1 MGYAHRVKPR
11 HKVKLEDF
19 DPGEDAGQKRK
30 EAEKET
36 ARLIEELVEMQELL
50 YAVREQSLLVILQGR
65 DTSGKDGTIRHVAGP
80 LDSQGCGVASFK
92 IPTEEELAH
101 DFLWRVHAQTPSAG
115 QIKIFNRSHYEDVL
129 VVRVHKLVPKQVWRR
144 RYEHINAFERLLADS
159 STIILKFYL
168 HISKEEQERRLMER
182 AQDSIKSWKL
192 SVIHPSAVIDPSA
205 KVAADVWIGACSVI
219 GPFSE
224 IAEGVRIHPN
234 VTIYEDVKIGKDSV
248 IHSGSVI
255 RERSEL
261 GQRVVIHN
269 NVVVGCDGFGYAKDE
284 DRRWLKIPQTGR
296 VVIEDDVEIGAGTT
310 IDRASVGESRIG
322 RGTKID
328 NLVQIGHSCTVGEDT
343 LLCAQV
349 GLAGSSHIG
358 NRVILAG
365 QAGVAGHLTIGDDVV
380 LTAKS
385 ATSHDVPAG
394 KVISGI
400 PAFDNRDWLRSTAA
414 FRRLGEMQ
422 RTIRELER
430 RLAAIAK
437 NDGSS

>member
-1 MGYAHRVKPR
+1 MKLSELATLTSARV
-11 HKVKLEDF
+11 D
-19 DPGEDAGQKRK
+19 G
-30 EAEKET
+30 ET
-36 ARLIEELVEMQELL
+36 ADLEITGAAGLDDAQPGDVTFLANPRYTPRVNSTQASAIYLSEEAPIDKAIAVLRARDPYLAYTRALRLFHPETAFAPFI
-50 YAVREQSLLVILQGR
+50 
-65 DTSGKDGTIRHVAGP
+65 
-80 LDSQGCGVASFK
+80 
-92 IPTEEELAH
+92 
-101 DFLWRVHAQTPSAG
+101 HA
-115 QIKIFNRSHYEDVL
+115 
-129 VVRVHKLVPKQVWRR
+129 
-144 RYEHINAFERLLADS
+144 
-159 STIILKFYL
+159 
-168 HISKEEQERRLMER
+168 
-182 AQDSIKSWKL
+182 
-192 SVIHPSAVIDPSA
+192 SAVIDPSA
-205 KVAADVWIGACSVI
+205 TVAANVWIGAGVVI
-219 GPFSE
+219 GPSSRIE
-224 IAEGVRIHPN
+224 EGVRIHPN
-234 VTIYEDVKIGKDSV
+234 VTIYEDVRVGKDST
-248 IHSGSVI
+248 IHSGAVI
-255 RERSEL
+255 RERSQIGE
-261 GQRVVIHN
+261 RVVIHN

-284 DRRWLKIPQTGR
+284 QKSWLKIPQTGR

-358 NRVILAG
+358 SRVILAG

-422 RTIRELER
+422 RKLRELEK
-430 RLAAIAK
+430 RLEELVERQS
-437 NDGSS
+437 GGEPPS